1 MIEKKNINNY
11 VDLKRPTIF
20 AHRGSSAYA
29 PENTLAAFKLAVE
42 QHADVVEL
50 DAKLT
55 SDGYV
60 IVIHDQTVDRT
71 TNGTGRVNRLTLEEL
86 QNLDAGSHF
95 DASFKGERIPS
106 LAEVFDTI
114 GNQIFINV
122 ELKNYASPMDD
133 LPVRVISLIRKYALE
148 SWILLSS
155 FNIYALL
162 RAHRLM
168 PEVPLGLLTIKGNK
182 GALFRSWLGRFIPHQ
197 ALHPAWQDVNLTLV
211 TDNHHLGY
219 RIHPYVVN
227 EPAVMQNLFKAGV
240 DGILTD
246 NPPLAR
252 RVSAEIK
259 QGK

>member
-1 MIEKKNINNY
+1 
-11 VDLKRPTIF
+11 
-20 AHRGSSAYA
+20 
-29 PENTLAAFKLAVE
+29 
-42 QHADVVEL
+42 
-50 DAKLT
+50 
-55 SDGYV
+55 
-60 IVIHDQTVDRT
+60 
-71 TNGTGRVNRLTLEEL
+71 
-86 QNLDAGSHF
+86 
-95 DASFKGERIPS
+95 
-106 LAEVFDTI
+106 
-114 GNQIFINV
+114 
-122 ELKNYASPMDD
+122 
-133 LPVRVISLIRKYALE
+133 
-148 SWILLSS
+148 
-155 FNIYALL
+155 
-162 RAHRLM
+162 M

-211 TDNHHLGY
+211 RDSHHLGY